1 MVKRVTYINKT
12 TREIS
17 PTLEQWIENI
27 VHPLDRKDAK
37 DVYDA
42 EVQRSENSSTGIPD
56 RAYIMMFERYFSE
69 SNIEIILTE

>member
-12 TREIS
+12 TREVS

-27 VHPLDRKDAK
+27 THPLDRKDAK

-56 RAYIMMFERYFSE
+56 EAYIMMFERYFQE